1 MKMKHL
7 LVLICSLLVVMTV
20 ISCSER
26 HNDYPLTMRQA
37 EACMDIDPDSAFA
50 CLSRL
55 RDSIA
60 YEPKET
66 QMYYWLLTIQADEKR
81 YILHT
86 SDSLINAI
94 VSFYR
99 KHGDS
104 DKLMMAYHYQG
115 CVYRDMNDAPR
126 AVECFLDAVDVGE
139 KIEQNTFLGLI
150 YGQLGTLFAYQD
162 LFDESLEAKR
172 KSLHYYTLQK
182 DVRRIPGALCGIAR
196 MYGIKQ
202 EPDSAV
208 FYYREAVR
216 AAQEAGRAKSAD
228 DILSELGCLLADMG
242 QLDSAKQILLPLY
255 KKGGFHNV
263 EFNLGKIYLWEEK
276 MDSAELCLKQAAVY
290 GTIYQRY
297 SAYLN
302 MTRLEAKRHNYRK
315 ALDYAFQTQE
325 LSDTIDTQTQ
335 TEAIKKIQSLYD
347 YHHTTQKNIRLEQEN
362 ATFRYQLLTSIL
374 TLILVIFAALYW
386 MHRIRMNKMR
396 VIEQER
402 RVRLFKEYQ
411 YRKSLAYIQENEQK
425 LKELKVL
432 LEKAEKENDE
442 LNRQLLLSQKEMLE
456 LENRQQR
463 MEQANREIEGIA
475 LKHSDA
481 YLRFH
486 RAASEEHSR
495 LVEDDWNEL
504 HAAVD
509 NAYSHFTDRL
519 YNLYPNLSS
528 QELRICLLIKIEIP
542 NKGMAV
548 LLSVSP
554 SAITQARKRLYRK
567 ISGEAGSGESLDKMI
582 LDL

>member
-7 LVLICSLLVVMTV
+7 LVFIYSLFVVMTV
-20 ISCSER
+20 ISCSGR
-26 HNDYPLTMRQA
+26 HKDYPLAMRQA
-37 EACMDIDPDSAFA
+37 EACMEADPDSAFA

-60 YEPKET
+60 YEPKGT

-81 YILHT
+81 YVLHT

-126 AVECFLDAVDVGE
+126 AVECFLDAVDVEGTT
-139 KIEQNTFLGLI
+139 EQNTLLGLI
-150 YGQLGTLFAYQD
+150 YGQLGALFAYQD
-162 LFDESLEAKR
+162 LFDESLEARR

-182 DVRRIPGALCGIAR
+182 DVKRIPGALRGIAR

-202 EPDSAV
+202 ELDSAV
-208 FYYREAVR
+208 SYYREAVR
-216 AAQEAGRAKSAD
+216 VAQEAGRAKSAD
-228 DILSELGCLLADMG
+228 DILSELGCLFADMG
-242 QLDSAKQILLPLY
+242 QPDSAKQILLPLY

-263 EFNLGKIYLWEEK
+263 ELNLGEIYLQEEK
-276 MDSAELCLKQAAVY
+276 TDSAELCLKQAAVY
-290 GTIYQRY
+290 GSIYQRY
-297 SAYLN
+297 SAYLS
-302 MTRLEAKRHNYRK
+302 MTRLEVKRQNYQK
-315 ALDYAFQTQE
+315 ALDYAFRVQE
-325 LSDTIDTQTQ
+325 LSDTINTQTR
-335 TEAIKKIQSLYD
+335 TEAIKKVQSLYD
-347 YHHTTQKNIRLEQEN
+347 YHHTTQENIRLMQEN
-362 ATFRYQLLTSIL
+362 TVSHYRLITSIL
-374 TLILVIFAALYW
+374 ILILVIIATLYW
-386 MHRIRMNKMR
+386 IHRIRMNKKTA
-396 VIEQER
+396 IEQER
-402 RVRLFKEYQ
+402 QMSRFKDYQ
-411 YRKSLAYIQENEQK
+411 YRRSLAYIWENEQK
-425 LKELKVL
+425 LKELKEL
-432 LEKAEKENDE
+432 LEKTGKENDE
-442 LNRQLLLSQKEMLE
+442 LNRRLLLSQKEMLE

-463 MEQANREIEGIA
+463 VEQANREIWETV

-486 RAASEEHSR
+486 RAASEGHSR
-495 LVEDDWNEL
+495 LTEDDWNEL

-509 NAYSHFTDRL
+509 NAYPHFTDRL
-519 YNLYPNLSS
+519 YNFYSNLSS

-542 NKGMAV
+542 NKGMAE
-548 LLSVSP
+548 LLNVSP
-554 SAITQARKRLYRK
+554 SAITQARKRLYKK